1 MLHSQRKYS
10 PPRKKFSLTEK
21 FRFIGTFISWIK
33 RLAGGLRLPSF
44 PILNR
49 IFRRIPL
56 RRFSRRFPVSGLSR
70 RIPVRE
76 LSRKAARIASDMPRQ
91 WRSFLYRN
99 PRVKTFINKTP
110 LKDMTW
116 SARDLDRLKD
126 ISVDSVT
133 DYVKHRRT
141 LFAGI
146 AAGIII
152 AFLAILMYDFYQVR
166 SLAKYQPNITTKIYD
181 KNGLLVSELFRQKR
195 EVIPG
200 RKMPEHLKNAFV
212 AVEDREYYEHHGI
225 NIKGIVRAFF
235 VNLSSG
241 RVRQGGST
249 ITQQLSK
256 ILLTSGERSLY
267 RKIKEAFISVM
278 MEFSFS
284 KQEILNLYLNQIFLG
299 QGTYGVESAS
309 QIYFEKHVWD
319 LNLAEC
325 SLLATLPSAPN
336 LLSPIRYPKR
346 SMQRHKI
353 VLAKMVEAGYI
364 TVPEAEQAYLDFWPD
379 YLDYISNVSPSR
391 NAWSN
396 RIDEAPW
403 FTEYIRRRLV
413 KEFGEEMVYEE
424 GLQVYTT
431 LDIHK
436 QKAAQKLLADA
447 LERQTSVSS
456 TLIFD
461 NEEYIVNN
469 FSGVLDL
476 FMGLFDMPDYR
487 RKGSRLAEN
496 ANDYFQSEMVDE
508 LDGLSFLAGFENMN
522 GFIEKY
528 RGGFSNDKDFQK
540 VEGCLISIDQR
551 TGFIEALVG
560 GGEFSSINQLNRAMQ
575 SRRQPGSAIKPLL
588 YATGFET
595 GEFTPATAVLD
606 SPIVYLDNEGG
617 DWLPENYEG
626 EYYGMVRLR
635 KALAKSINV
644 VSVRIAEKVGIER
657 VMKSY
662 GKFLGIDPG
671 DIKSRIPRNFSI
683 ALGSFE
689 VTPYE
694 LTRAYAIIANGGRYV
709 LPFSIRYVKDRKGE
723 IILNDEEKIRGT
735 LRDREANGTMQII
748 KPETAQAM
756 ISMLRDV
763 VEWGTGSAA
772 SPQRPAGGKTG
783 TTNNWRDAWFVGFT
797 PQLTTGIWMGY
808 DKLGLSLGIGQSGG
822 GVVAPVWG
830 EYMREAMANEPYLE
844 FPHYAGLVEAEIC
857 ERTGLLPSSNCRNVI
872 KEVFIP
878 GTVPEQE
885 CGLCTGNENAPLVKG
900 PRDNISEKQKK
911 AILKNMKSDTES
923 SIIDSISDDLLENN
937 R

>member
-1 MLHSQRKYS
+1 MKKYQPKPTRMLHSQRKYS

-21 FRFIGTFISWIK
+21 FPFIKPFIESLFFMLK
-33 RLAGGLRLPSF
+33 RALEIIRK
-44 PILNR
+44 
-49 IFRRIPL
+49 IPL
-56 RRFSRRFPVSGLSR
+56 GGVL
-70 RIPVRE
+70 
-76 LSRKAARIASDMPRQ
+76 LDLLRKAADFISDLPRI
-91 WRSFLYRN
+91 WRSFVNRS
-99 PRVKTFINKTP
+99 PRVRTFINKTP
-110 LKDMTW
+110 LKNMTW
-116 SARDLDRLKD
+116 SARDIDRLKD
-126 ISVDSVT
+126 ISVDSVA
-133 DYVKHRRT
+133 DYISQRRK
-141 LFAGI
+141 LFIRIG
-146 AAGIII
+146 AGIII
-152 AFLAILMYDFYQVR
+152 FFLAILMYDFYRVQ

-195 EVIPG
+195 EVIPY
-200 RKMPEHLKNAFV
+200 KKIPQHLKDAFV
-212 AVEDREYYEHHGI
+212 AVEDREFYEHNGI

-235 VNLSSG
+235 INLSSG

-256 ILLTSGERSLY
+256 ILLTSGERSIY
-267 RKIKEAFISVM
+267 RKIKEAFISIM

-284 KQEILNLYLNQIFLG
+284 KEEILGLYLNQIFLG
-299 QGTYGVESAS
+299 HGTYGVESAS
-309 QIYFEKHVWD
+309 QIYFEKHVWE
-319 LNLAEC
+319 LNLAES

-364 TVPEAEQAYLDFWPD
+364 TVPEAEKAYLEFWPD

-403 FTEYIRRRLV
+403 FTEYVRRRLV
-413 KEFGEEMVYEE
+413 KEFGEEKVYEE

-431 LDIHK
+431 LDLNK

-461 NEEYIVNN
+461 NEEYFIKN
-469 FSGVLDL
+469 FSDVLNL
-476 FMGLFDMPDYR
+476 FTGIFDVPQYK

-496 ANDYFQSEMVDE
+496 TNDYFQSEMVDE
-508 LDGLSFLAGFENMN
+508 LDGLSFLAGMGDVNLFLERYRR
-522 GFIEKY
+522 GFLM
-528 RGGFSNDKDFQK
+528 DKDYQK
-540 VEGCLISIDQR
+540 VEGCLISIDHR
-551 TGFIEALVG
+551 TGYIEALVG

-595 GEFTPATAVLD
+595 GDFTPGTAVLD

-671 DIKSRIPRNFSI
+671 DIKNRIPRNFSI

-709 LPFSIRYVKDRKGE
+709 LPYSIRYVKDRKGE
-723 IILNDEEKIRGT
+723 IILNDEEMVRET
-735 LRDREANGTMQII
+735 LRDREADGTMQII
-748 KPETAQAM
+748 KPETAQVM

-783 TTNNWRDAWFVGFT
+783 TTNSWKDAWFVGFT
-797 PQLTTGIWMGY
+797 PELTTGIWMGY
-808 DKLGLSLGIGQSGG
+808 DKLGMSLGIGQTGG

-830 EYMREAMANEPYLE
+830 EYMREALENEPVID
-844 FPHYAGLVEAEIC
+844 FPHYAGLVESEIC
-857 ERTGLLPSSNCRNVI
+857 ERTGLLPSSNCRTVI

-878 GTVPEQE
+878 GTVPEEE
-885 CGLCTGNENAPLVKG
+885 CTLCTGNEEAQMIKG
-900 PRDNISEKQKK
+900 PRENISEKQKK
-911 AILKNMKSDTES
+911 AILNNMKSDTENT
-923 SIIDSISDDLLENN
+923 IIDNISNDLL
-937 R
+937 